1 VVGMSL
7 ALMKMW
13 ISLASMGFMVIAII
27 FIYLSRYKLNQ
38 GVLKVFTA
46 VVAYLLLVV
55 SGLII
60 FLVVFTGPS
69 IE

>member
-1 VVGMSL
+1 MSL

-38 GVLKVFTA
+38 GVLKAFTA